1 MTSPFTGWRKWSW
14 NTGYL
19 GTVLGDGHPAE
30 PSPLLIAGFAMA
42 MLSFTFVIR
51 SAQHARW

>member
-30 PSPLLIAGFAMA
+30 PSPLLIAGLAMA